1 MQVDIDP
8 VLTRPILARGQ
19 VRSFFNPNPLRWW
32 TTQAAFYFNIHII
45 LTIWTLS
52 SKLRSS
58 KNIQIDAIS
67 ALSAGD
73 QRAQPSS
80 RQSVPSRP
88 WEDKAS
94 TSRICRKHMG

>member
-8 VLTRPILARGQ
+8 VLTRPILWHGDLH
-19 VRSFFNPNPLRWW
+19 SSNLF
-32 TTQAAFYFNIHII
+32 TDDGHITAI
-45 LTIWTLS
+45 IGWQGF
-52 SKLRSS
+52 